1 MTGPGGIPQ
10 NQPGDWPETLATV
23 LSCTYEMRAGRALA
37 FGLPS
42 SKHFHI
48 TYNYWAG
55 DQLHTAEL
63 YTEKPIPQGTLF
75 PIRYNPDEP
84 HRSQHAD
91 TPITGPTRVPLL
103 AIGIAG
109 SIVLSTAWLLVLH
122 GCR

>member
-1 MTGPGGIPQ
+1 M
-10 NQPGDWPETLATV
+10 ATV
-23 LSCTYEMRAGRALA
+23 LSCTYDVRAGRALA

-55 DQLHTAEL
+55 DALHTGDFFSADAV
-63 YTEKPIPQGTLF
+63 PQGNIF

-84 HRSQHAD
+84 HTNQHSRS
-91 TPITGPTRVPLL
+91 TPPTKIPLI

-109 SIVLSTAWLLVLH
+109 SVILSLAWLLVLR
-122 GCR
+122 GCS